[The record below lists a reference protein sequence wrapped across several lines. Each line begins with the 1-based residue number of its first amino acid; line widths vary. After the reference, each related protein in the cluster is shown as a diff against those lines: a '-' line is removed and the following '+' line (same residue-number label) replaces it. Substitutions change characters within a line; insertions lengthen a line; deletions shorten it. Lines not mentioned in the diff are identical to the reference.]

1 MIEFSKVHLKR
12 GQQHCYI
19 DQWLLKDNQHACII
33 AGDNSPSLLAD
44 FFNSDA
50 DLLGGSIEGMP
61 ERIGIVSLSVQQQLL
76 EQQKLLDETD
86 LTNEVDPGDSV
97 YELLSAVSDDQILI
111 RQVIQD
117 CGLEK
122 LHDRGFFLLS
132 TGETRRLMLARAL
145 LCHPQ
150 LLILDEPYAGL
161 DKEYQ
166 QQLSGLIERLSQQY
180 QILMITSR
188 DGELPDCFSSIILF
202 DDQRLHSCCS
212 RDEWFNHPLRR
223 QWQALAQEVSGA
235 LSQSLASQKLN
246 LEQFDPL
253 FRISNGRV
261 AYHDGV
267 IFDGLD
273 WQIRPGEHWQVRG
286 PNGCGKS
293 TLLNL
298 IFGDHPQ
305 CYSNQI
311 ELFGHRRG
319 SGESI
324 WEVKQRIGMV
334 SSALHLQ
341 YRVNAK
347 AVDVILSGF
356 YDSIGLYQQ
365 PSASE
370 TELAYQWL
378 KLLHMEDLAD
388 SGFRSL
394 SYGQQRVLLIARALI
409 KSPLLLLLDEPCQGL
424 DYLNRKIV
432 LQALS
437 LIAGLGIIQMVYVSH
452 HDDEMI
458 DGIEHF
464 VDFVP
469 VESGEGYQPEVN

>member
-12 GQQHCYI
+12 GQQHCYV
-19 DQWLLKDNQHACII
+19 DQWVLNCDQQTCII

-44 FFNSDA
+44 YFSSDA
-50 DLLGGSIEGMP
+50 ELVSGTIRGIP

-76 EQQKLLDETD
+76 EQQKRLDETD

-97 YELLSAVSDDQILI
+97 YELLVAVSDDQERIK
-111 RQVIQD
+111 QVIQD
-117 CGLEK
+117 CGLGK

-145 LCHPQ
+145 LCNPQ

-161 DKEYQ
+161 DKAYQ
-166 QQLSGLIERLSQQY
+166 RQLSVLIESLSQQY
-180 QILMITSR
+180 QILMMTSR
-188 DGELPDCFSSIILF
+188 DEELPDCFSLIVLF
-202 DDQRLHSCCS
+202 DDQRFHSYCS
-212 RDEWFNHPLRR
+212 KDEWFSHPLRR

-235 LSQSLASQKLN
+235 LSESLAAQKSDS
-246 LEQFDPL
+246 EQFDPL

-267 IFDGLD
+267 IFSGLN
-273 WQIRPGEHWQVRG
+273 WQIRAGEHWQVRG

-341 YRVNAK
+341 YRVNSK

-365 PSASE
+365 PTASE
-370 TELAYQWL
+370 MELAHQWL
-378 KLLHMEDLAD
+378 RLLHMDELAD
-388 SGFRSL
+388 KGFRSL
-394 SYGQQRVLLIARALI
+394 SYGQQRILLIARALI
-409 KSPLLLLLDEPCQGL
+409 KRPLLLLLDEPCQGL

-452 HDDEMI
+452 HDDEAIEGI
-458 DGIEHF
+458 DHF

-469 VESGEGYQPEVN
+469 VMSGEGYQPEVN